1 MSKKNKENDI
11 IISFLGTSN
20 TDVTGSSVL
29 INYPKGKKER
39 GNLLLELGLC
49 QGSPTPEKDISSNRK
64 MLENF
69 SKELIGTIE
78 HAICGHAH
86 IDHVGNLAFLNDE
99 NEFSGTIIGSKA
111 TIEVAK
117 ELIKDSVYIH
127 TKNIRTIKEK
137 TGKKIKP
144 IYTEPQMY
152 NMFERMVGVDIGIK
166 HKLNEQITY
175 RLINSGHVLGGCMIE
190 LWITKPNN
198 SVKHVIYSSD
208 MGSSSNNQFQYFVP
222 LKEQVDK
229 CNLFISEATYNNPD
243 RSFSKKEAI
252 SERETLKRDI
262 KDALLNNKR
271 ILFSAFSFSRCQNLM
286 CMLYDW
292 FSEEEWFKSIPVV
305 LDGVLLH
312 TINSVYSRVL
322 EGEDKKYF
330 DEVLAWR
337 NFKKNKSYD
346 STIATLSQRTTGI
359 YIATSGFLQNGRIT
373 TYLQHFLGS
382 KKDVVYITGFCGNT
396 GSIGWK
402 ILNPEQKTVTID
414 KSVIMK
420 SAEIKQLKT
429 FSSHIQFDEL
439 LKLYRGINCEKILIH
454 HSSEDGKEE
463 FGNIVREDLKSIGK
477 TTKVVVIN
485 KNDNQIVL

>member
-1 MSKKNKENDI
+1 MSKKNKDNDI

-20 TDVTGSSVL
+20 TDVTGSAILV
-29 INYPKGKKER
+29 NYSKGKKER

-69 SKELIGTIE
+69 SKELIGTID
-78 HAICGHAH
+78 HVIVGHNH
-86 IDHVGNLAFLNDE
+86 IDHIGNLPFLNEE
-99 NEFSGTIIGSKA
+99 NGFNGIIIGSKA
-111 TIEVAK
+111 TIEFGK

-127 TKNIRTIKEK
+127 TKNIRLIKEK
-137 TGKKIKP
+137 LGKKIKP

-152 NMFERMVGVDIGIK
+152 NMFEKMVGVDIGEK
-166 HKLNEQITY
+166 HKLNEQVTY
-175 RLINSGHVLGGCMIE
+175 RLVNSGHVLGGCMIE

-198 SVKHVIYSSD
+198 SVKHIIYSSD
-208 MGSSSNNQFQYFVP
+208 MGSSCNNEFQYFVP
-222 LKEQVDK
+222 MKEQIDK

-243 RSFSKKEAI
+243 RSFSKKQAI
-252 SERETLKRDI
+252 EERETLKKDI
-262 KDALLNNKR
+262 KEALMSNKR

-292 FSEEEWFKSIPVV
+292 FHEEEWFKSIPVV

-330 DEVLAWR
+330 DEVLTWR

-346 STIATLSQRTTGI
+346 STIATLSQRVPSI
-359 YIATSGFLQNGRIT
+359 NIATSGFMTNGRIT
-373 TYLQHFLGS
+373 TYLQQFLGS
-382 KKDVVYITGFCGNT
+382 KRDVVYITGYCGGT

-414 KSVIMK
+414 KRVILK

-463 FGNIVREDLKSIGK
+463 FANIVREDLKSIGK
-477 TTKVVVIN
+477 STKIDVVTK
-485 KNDNQIVL
+485 KNNQFIL